1 MTHPTGTASARA
13 VIPLQRGVVYGPVL
27 SRRLGRSLGLNIL
40 PDEIK
45 VCSLDCRYCQ
55 YGWTGIRSA
64 RSAEFAAL
72 LPTRAQVRESLEKV
86 LRELVGAGTPPDTI
100 TFSGNG
106 EATLHPEFPEIV
118 EDALALRDTLV
129 PKCRVAILSN
139 ATTVHLPKIREAL
152 CRLDDAVLKLDAGTP
167 ETYQKLNGPAALVH
181 FDRVLG
187 GLREMG
193 RRAVLQALFVT
204 GPIDNSR
211 PEEVEVWLEA
221 VREIGPRS
229 IQIYTLDRGPADASL
244 LPVPAARLNEIARQ
258 VREAGMEAE
267 VFA

>member
-1 MTHPTGTASARA
+1 MTHASRTASARA
-13 VIPLQRGVVYGPVL
+13 VIPLQRGAVYGPVF

-64 RSAEFAAL
+64 RSAEFAHL
-72 LPTRAQVRESLEKV
+72 LPLREDVCTALEKV
-86 LRELVGAGTPPDTI
+86 LQELDDAGTPPDTI

-106 EATLHPEFPEIV
+106 EATLHPEFAEIV
-118 EDALALRDTLV
+118 EDVLELRDAHA
-129 PKCRVAILSN
+129 PNCRTAILSN
-139 ATTVHLPKIREAL
+139 STTVHLKNIREAL

-167 ETYQKLNGPAALVH
+167 ESFARLNGPAAPVH
-181 FDRVLG
+181 FDKILE

-204 GPIDNSR
+204 GPVDNSR
-211 PEEVEVWLEA
+211 PEEVEAWVGV
-221 VREIGPRS
+221 VRSIGPRS
-229 IQIYTLDRGPADASL
+229 VQVYTLDRGPADASL
-244 LPVPAARLNEIARQ
+244 LPVPAARLHEIARL
-258 VREAGMEAE
+258 VREAGVETE